1 MNTSRFFSALIIATM
16 TFGISGG
23 TADAV
28 AGNIGTFKRSGLR
41 ACVDPVTH
49 AWGYCP
55 VQPHISGWDQ
65 DDYDTLMNA
74 SSSSGVATCDFA
86 NGTCSVNG
94 VAGSID
100 TVWETADAKSD
111 LTAFDDTSEADDS
124 DWADDEYEEDY
135 SDSEWD
141 EEDTESESESC
152 EDEEAEAE
160 LGGGECISDADCG
173 PLGKCV
179 SNGTCLFSV
188 ID

>member
-1 MNTSRFFSALIIATM
+1 MNTSRFFSALIVATL

-23 TADAV
+23 TADAAPGHV
-28 AGNIGTFKRSGLR
+28 TRSSRGFD
-41 ACVDPVTH
+41 ACVVKGVGF
-49 AWGYCP
+49 GYCP
-55 VQPHISGWDQ
+55 DQPHISGWTQ
-65 DDYDTLMNA
+65 HDYDTLMTA
-74 SSSSGVATCDFA
+74 SSSSLVAVCNAD
-86 NGTCSVNG
+86 GTCSING

-111 LTAFDDTSEADDS
+111 LTAFDDTSEADSS
-124 DWADDEYEEDY
+124 DWADDEYEDDY

-152 EDEEAEAE
+152 DDEEAEAE

-179 SNGTCLFSV
+179 STGTCLFSV